1 MKPYLPLS
9 VAIGALLMS
18 GCGRGP
24 SDQAG
29 GTGAEPPTALS
40 NTVPPV
46 AAKRLHEVEGPN
58 GVKRQDEYY
67 WLRDDERKNPEVLAY
82 LRKTGR

>member
-29 GTGAEPPTALS
+29 GTSGDAAQTS
-40 NTVPPV
+40 NLTPPV
-46 AAKRLHEVEGPN
+46 ATKKPHEVAGPN
-58 GVKRQDEYY
+58 GLKRQDEYY
-67 WLRDDERKNPEVLAY
+67 WLRDDTRKNPEMLAGPTTT
-82 LRKTGR
+82 RA